1 MPDKCYTVTQAYQD
15 FSDILDFV
23 EEGHSVEL
31 TRHGN
36 PVAVVVSVEEYRA
49 MHAFHQGDFWQVLQD
64 FRQEHVQ
71 DLCDINEVIAEVCDA
86 QPKGAVVD

>member
-15 FSDILDFV
+15 FSDILNFV

-64 FRQEHVQ
+64 FRQEHVH
-71 DLCDINEVIAEVCDA
+71 DLSDIDEVIDEVRDT
-86 QPKGAVVD
+86 PSEGVVVD